1 MQDSPEY
8 EYENQE
14 DDIDHT
20 EYNEYCDGYEPPYH
34 HGYDHV
40 TYDESV
46 QCNTLEPVHYADT
59 SYDHII
65 VSNPGRMETL
75 EEIQAKINQ
84 EIKTS
89 TPVIPDSI
97 EDEDGDLVIDEQPDR
112 PATPSKGDKSTS
124 SEFSVPKSPGKAN
137 PSPVRVPKSS
147 TPKKNEEY
155 RYPSGPYIET
165 DSDATPTKPKHIRM
179 STSSED
185 SVFLPATAPQ
195 KIMIKKRKK
204 SLPSHPEEPVL
215 EPIRKRVPTP
225 PPKEE
230 DESAEYDSD
239 EEMDSD
245 FDDMPDLEE
254 TPTDSFIDDLPM
266 LEEINP
272 LPKPAKKRKSLP
284 TQPPPVMSPVKRHRR
299 GIRRTKSAVE
309 QSYVNKTRIK

>member
-1 MQDSPEY
+1 MQDSTEY
-8 EYENQE
+8 E
-14 DDIDHT
+14 DDPSPDG
-20 EYNEYCDGYEPPYH
+20 EYDGYEPPYH
-34 HGYDHV
+34 QPYDDM
-40 TYDESV
+40 TYQEPI
-46 QCNTLEPVHYADT
+46 QCNTLEPVHYADN
-59 SYDHII
+59 SYDHIV
-65 VSNPGRMETL
+65 VSNPGQMETL
-75 EEIQAKINQ
+75 EDIQARINQ
-84 EIKTS
+84 EIRSSTS
-89 TPVIPDSI
+89 VALPTESI
-97 EDEDGDLVIDEQPDR
+97 DEDGDLIIDEQPEVHAKAVYV
-112 PATPSKGDKSTS
+112 PKSTS
-124 SEFSVPKSPGKAN
+124 SEFSVPKSPIVEKVS
-137 PSPVRVPKSS
+137 PSNRQS
-147 TPKKNEEY
+147 TPKKSDESS

-185 SVFLPATAPQ
+185 SVFLPSTAPQ
-195 KIMIKKRKK
+195 KVMIKKRKK
-204 SLPSHPEEPVL
+204 SSSKLRVEPEPV
-215 EPIRKRVPTP
+215 RKRVPTP
-225 PPKEE
+225 PPVRNEE

-284 TQPPPVMSPVKRHRR
+284 SQPPPAMSPVKRHRR